1 MKFKLEKIGPIKEAE
16 IELGDITLF
25 LGYPSTGKSYA
36 LRSIYST
43 LLPLDSAHEI
53 TLKGSIFNS
62 LFNKELWIKGDY
74 ILSYL
79 TNAFLIG
86 SCNIQQDLEKIANE
100 VGLQLDVNIKIS
112 EYGCEATIKFSEAEN
127 VTTLVQRTIR
137 RVKETL
143 KSEVVKALR
152 QSVNYQFGD
161 PTSVVFINDMQFLSF
176 IDNLNIS
183 ISSEELRKRN
193 NSIVPFY
200 RPSDKGELQI
210 GKKIKYDEEKNVV
223 ELDVVAYIK
232 MNNVTTTETQKV
244 SLEANYS
251 PIISDLFSLDS
262 IFNSIVETLRVHTN
276 YSSVAFLPYGK
287 SVLSVVFNPIL
298 SPKNLATSLALN
310 IQPLL
315 ELLKGVFGNWPPIKE
330 SQQLE
335 LDWTYR
341 SFIENFNA
349 GKEIIKSGILNDKQK
364 FILDLT
370 TSTSGMKIAVD
381 ELNQIYYLLENRALT
396 PLQVSAMVN
405 EISTMLIP
413 LLDLET
419 PSLVFI
425 EEPEAQLHPAY
436 QLVLAVMLLSLVNGG
451 YKFVISTHSDIF
463 AQFIGELVKYKPNK
477 EKILEL
483 LKNVLGYIP
492 PTFDEMT
499 ERAVNALKEIKLY
512 SYYFKEGKASRK
524 SLDQLIVVTP
534 GISVEVVEK
543 LFDWTFEVSKNE
555 Q

>member
-1 MKFKLEKIGPIKEAE
+1 MKFKLENIGPIKEAE

-43 LLPLDSAHEI
+43 LLPLDSAHEV

-79 TNAFLIG
+79 TNVFLIG
-86 SCNIQQDLEKIANE
+86 SCNIQKDLEKIANE
-100 VGLQLDVNIKIS
+100 VGLQINVDTKIS
-112 EYGCEATIKFSEAEN
+112 ENECEITINFSEVEN
-127 VTTLVQRTIR
+127 VSTLAQRIIR

-143 KSEVVKALR
+143 KSEILKVLK
-152 QSVNYQFGD
+152 QSVNYQVGET
-161 PTSVVFINDMQFLSF
+161 TSTVFINDMQLPSF

-183 ISSEELRKRN
+183 ISSEDLKMRN

-210 GKKIKYDEEKNVV
+210 GKKIKYDEEKNIV
-223 ELDVVAYIK
+223 ELDVTAHIK
-232 MNNVTTTETQKV
+232 MKNITTTESKKI

-251 PIISDLFSLDS
+251 PIINDLFSLDS
-262 IFNSIVETLRVHTN
+262 IFNSIIETLRVNTK
-276 YSSVAFLPYGK
+276 YKSVAFLPYGK
-287 SVLSVVFNPIL
+287 SVLSVIFNPIP
-298 SPKNLATSLALN
+298 SPKNLATSLAPN
-310 IQPLL
+310 IQTLF
-315 ELLKGVFGNWPPIKE
+315 ELLKGVFGNWPPVKE
-330 SQQLE
+330 PQQ

-341 SFIENFNA
+341 SFIEHFNA
-349 GKEIIKSGILNDKQK
+349 GKAIIKSEILSDKQK
-364 FILDLT
+364 FILDLI
-370 TSTSGMKIAVD
+370 TSATSMKITVD
-381 ELNQIYYLLENRALT
+381 ELTQIYYLLENRPLI
-396 PLQVSAMVN
+396 PLQASAMVN

-436 QLVLAVMLLSLVNGG
+436 QLVLAVMLLSLVDMG
-451 YKFVISTHSDIF
+451 YRFVISTHSDIF
-463 AQFIGELVKYKPNK
+463 AQFLGELVKYKPSK

-483 LKNVLGYIP
+483 LKNVLGDIP

-499 ERAVNALKEIKLY
+499 GRAVNTLKEIKLY
-512 SYYFKEGKASRK
+512 SYYFKEGKVSRK
-524 SLDQLIVVTP
+524 SIDELIIVTP
-534 GISVEVVEK
+534 GITKEVMDK
-543 LFDWTFEVSKNE
+543 LFDWTLEVSKNE
-555 Q
+555 

>member
-43 LLPLDSAHEI
+43 LLPLDSAHET

-62 LFNKELWIKGDY
+62 LFSKELWIKGDY
-74 ILSYL
+74 VLSYL
-79 TNAFLIG
+79 TNAFLVG

-100 VGLQLDVNIKIS
+100 VGLRLDVDTKIS
-112 EYGCEATIKFSEAEN
+112 ENECEVTIKFSEAEN
-127 VTTLVQRTIR
+127 VTTLVQRVVR

-143 KSEVVKALR
+143 KNEIIKVLK
-152 QSVNYQFGD
+152 QSVNYQGGEVA
-161 PTSVVFINDMQFLSF
+161 SAVFINDMQLSPF

-183 ISSEELRKRN
+183 ISSEELKKRN
-193 NSIVPFY
+193 NAIIPFY

-210 GKKIKYDEEKNVV
+210 GKKIKYDEEKNIV
-223 ELDVVAYIK
+223 ELDVIAYIK
-232 MNNVTTTETQKV
+232 MKNITTMESKKV

-251 PIISDLFSLDS
+251 PIINDLFSLDS
-262 IFNSIVETLRVHTN
+262 IFNGIAETLRVTTN
-276 YSSVAFLPYGK
+276 YKSLVFLPYGK
-287 SVLSVVFNPIL
+287 SALSIVFNPIPSL
-298 SPKNLATSLALN
+298 KSLATSLALN

-315 ELLKGVFGNWPPIKE
+315 ELLKAVFGNWPPIKE
-330 SQQLE
+330 PQQLE

-341 SFIENFNA
+341 SFNEHFNA

-364 FILDLT
+364 FILGLI
-370 TSTSGMKIAVD
+370 TSTTGMNIAVD
-381 ELNQIYYLLENRALT
+381 ELNQIYYLLENRPLT
-396 PLQVSAMVN
+396 PLQVSAMIN

-436 QLVLAVMLLSLVNGG
+436 QLVLAVILLSLVSMG

-463 AQFIGELVKYKPNK
+463 AQFLGELVKYKPSK

-483 LKNVLGYIP
+483 LKNVIGEIP
-492 PTFDEMT
+492 PAFDEMT
-499 ERAVNALKEIKLY
+499 ERAVKALKEIKLY
-512 SYYFKEGKASRK
+512 SYYFEKGEVSRK
-524 SLDQLIVVTP
+524 TVDELIIVTP

-543 LFDWTFEVSKNE
+543 LFDWTVEVSKNE
-555 Q
+555 